1 VREAAALRCQDPVVG
16 VLGRILRHADPE
28 GGPLFHALENEIN
41 SVGVLLAHSA
51 QPRQDI
57 ILFTDTFFGPLDG
70 DLVVGGKGFH
80 PVLVV
85 IGTLS
90 DHLLAQDGNS
100 DHLAK
105 EMNHLLGP
113 RQSAQIAVD
122 DDPVEAV
129 IYKEQK
135 LTKERLEQFHGNLI
149 LLRNWRTT

>member
-1 VREAAALRCQDPVVG
+1 MRQDPVVG
-16 VLGRILRHADPE
+16 ILGRILRQADAE
-28 GGPLFHALENEIN
+28 AGPLFHALENEID
-41 SVGVLLAHSA
+41 SVGALLAHSA
-51 QPRQDI
+51 QPGQNI
-57 ILFTDTFFGPLDG
+57 ILFTDTFFAPLDG
-70 DLVVGGKGFH
+70 DLVVAGKGFH
-80 PVLVV
+80 PLLVV

-90 DHLLAQDGNS
+90 EHLLAQDGNS

-129 IYKEQK
+129 VDKEQK
-135 LTKERLEQFHGNLI
+135 LTKELLEQFHGNLI

>member
-1 VREAAALRCQDPVVG
+1 M
-16 VLGRILRHADPE
+16 
-28 GGPLFHALENEIN
+28 
-41 SVGVLLAHSA
+41 
-51 QPRQDI
+51 
-57 ILFTDTFFGPLDG
+57 
-70 DLVVGGKGFH
+70 VGGKGFH
-80 PVLVV
+80 PLLVV

-90 DHLLAQDGNS
+90 EHLLAQDGNS

-129 IYKEQK
+129 VDKEQK